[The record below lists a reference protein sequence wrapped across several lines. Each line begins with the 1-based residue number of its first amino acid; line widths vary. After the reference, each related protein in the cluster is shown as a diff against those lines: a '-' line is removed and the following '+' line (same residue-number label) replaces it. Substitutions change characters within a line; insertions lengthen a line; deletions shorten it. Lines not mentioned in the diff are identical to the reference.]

1 MQPTRLGALAAGAC
15 AARTCPR
22 RWRVSGWHDQPR
34 RTAPSAVVHSGTDS
48 DKRAFG
54 GDGTHRQHGLAG
66 RRHSC
71 GNSATSCCELD
82 DDLWGRWRRGERHAM
97 EWVQRRKGVSVV
109 AQRRG
114 EGGGATA
121 LPVEERSSSG
131 WRGTLRQWRQ
141 HAQTRAVG
149 RRSNSEATAQRRW
162 CGFRQRRRRC
172 RAAFK
177 REHAAPWW
185 PGGRG
190 AYPRGRRRSDTT
202 VRRTTTSVAVEHGV
216 RTRERPDMPLW
227 RGRGA
232 WPCRP
237 GQATR
242 RGAWHSRWRWRSDE
256 QAWCR
261 KRRPTS
267 GTPRQI

>member
-1 MQPTRLGALAAGAC
+1 VGKAAVQRPYRWRSGARAGGEARSDSGDGAL
-15 AARTCPR
+15 
-22 RWRVSGWHDQPR
+22 
-34 RTAPSAVVHSGTDS
+34 
-48 DKRAFG
+48 
-54 GDGTHRQHGLAG
+54 
-66 RRHSC
+66 RHVRS
-71 GNSATSCCELD
+71 
-82 DDLWGRWRRGERHAM
+82 
-97 EWVQRRKGVSVV
+97 
-109 AQRRG
+109 
-114 EGGGATA
+114 GGAPIA
-121 LPVEERSSSG
+121 R
-131 WRGTLRQWRQ
+131 RQRN
-141 HAQTRAVG
+141 G
-149 RRSNSEATAQRRW
+149 GQRRW

-242 RGAWHSRWRWRSDE
+242 RGAWHSRW
-256 QAWCR
+256 
-261 KRRPTS
+261 
-267 GTPRQI
+267 

>member
-1 MQPTRLGALAAGAC
+1 MPMGRIRSRLSGTVARSPRPQYRHGGLHSVRNPLPLRGSGPACEAARACMQPTRLGALAAGAC

-22 RWRVSGWHDQPR
+22 RWRVSGWHDQLR

-131 WRGTLRQWRQ
+131 WRGTLRQWRRR
-141 HAQTRAVG
+141 AQTRAVG
-149 RRSNSEATAQRRW
+149 MRSNSEATAQRRT
-162 CGFRQRRRRC
+162 
-172 RAAFK
+172 AAVV
-177 REHAAPWW
+177 WLQ
-185 PGGRG
+185 
-190 AYPRGRRRSDTT
+190 TT
-202 VRRTTTSVAVEHGV
+202 ETA
-216 RTRERPDMPLW
+216 L
-227 RGRGA
+227 
-232 WPCRP
+232 
-237 GQATR
+237 
-242 RGAWHSRWRWRSDE
+242 
-256 QAWCR
+256 
-261 KRRPTS
+261 S
-267 GTPRQI
+267 GSL